1 VKSINEV
8 GIKEVLLGEDD
19 PVSLVG
25 YLAKAYGFVEEF
37 YRLGGLFTRVAVADL
52 SIGLEIQY
60 CAEYRAA

>member
-37 YRLGGLFTRVAVADL
+37 
-52 SIGLEIQY
+52 
-60 CAEYRAA
+60 